1 VLNRS
6 FLLTCVSFYFDGSQN
21 YFFIFKLFS
30 CNELYVLI
38 HKIAFLSSKLSE
50 IRESSAMATEDW
62 AGSAMEDEEFL
73 GEYAS
78 PGIEVDQVDDGR
90 ASNEDNHAP
99 NTTEGTVNQKRSSH
113 QADLVSSQSTS
124 SEGEYVC
131 RQKKMNKMKLL
142 VRSHAL
148 REAASPP
155 PDSPSSPLFNA
166 TATNSSQP
174 PDEQQHHQQQQ
185 QASLVITVVESNDET
200 SPHHQEVAQVTNRLR
215 PRVQVK

>member
-1 VLNRS
+1 
-6 FLLTCVSFYFDGSQN
+6 
-21 YFFIFKLFS
+21 
-30 CNELYVLI
+30 
-38 HKIAFLSSKLSE
+38 
-50 IRESSAMATEDW
+50 MATEDW

-78 PGIEVDQVDDGR
+78 SSIETDQVDDGR
-90 ASNEDNHAP
+90 ASNEEASPVH
-99 NTTEGTVNQKRSSH
+99 QKRSSH
-113 QADLVSSQSTS
+113 QVDLVSSQSTS

-155 PDSPSSPLFNA
+155 PDSPCVSSPLFNA
-166 TATNSSQP
+166 TTNSSQS
-174 PDEQQHHQQQQ
+174 PDEQQHNQPQQQ
-185 QASLVITVVESNDET
+185 QASLVITVVESHDET

-215 PRVQVK
+215 PRVQV

>member
-1 VLNRS
+1 
-6 FLLTCVSFYFDGSQN
+6 
-21 YFFIFKLFS
+21 
-30 CNELYVLI
+30 
-38 HKIAFLSSKLSE
+38 
-50 IRESSAMATEDW
+50 MATEDW
-62 AGSAMEDEEFL
+62 AGSAMEDEELL

-78 PGIEVDQVDDGR
+78 PGIEVDQVDDSP
-90 ASNEDNHAP
+90 ASSSEDNHH
-99 NTTEGTVNQKRSSH
+99 NTFYSNDQKRSSH

-131 RQKKMNKMKLL
+131 RHKKMNKMKLL

-166 TATNSSQP
+166 TANSSQP
-174 PDEQQHHQQQQ
+174 PDEQVQHNQQQ

-200 SPHHQEVAQVTNRLR
+200 ASPHHQEVAQVTNRLR
-215 PRVQVK
+215 PRVQVKISFL